1 MTLDEVIKRV
11 EEVAKEQEEDANKWE
26 YTLSVY
32 RRRDYCEPSTIPT
45 CEKKLKMC
53 KERAT
58 EHRQLANWLNE
69 LKRARILLKA
79 THNLFEKQMES
90 GYVLNLLSE
99 TVFYDE
105 AECDGQCLMEDIENL
120 LKYHV

>member
-1 MTLDEVIKRV
+1 MNLDEAIAQCYQIIHNKIV
-11 EEVAKEQEEDANKWE
+11 EAETLKDGYEIFANDCLEDVEV
-26 YTLSVY
+26 
-32 RRRDYCEPSTIPT
+32 
-45 CEKKLKMC
+45 
-53 KERAT
+53 
-58 EHRQLANWLNE
+58 HRQLVVWLNE

-105 AECDGQCLMEDIENL
+105 SECEGHCLMEDIENL